1 MAPYSHTIYFVLGSA
16 EVALEVSYS
25 VTPGYAGDSI
35 DPPYPPEA
43 NVSKVEA
50 LTEVWRFGRKLTER
64 KPVEGW
70 LFDLIASDAE
80 INADLL
86 SEAGEEDTYRADEAA
101 EMRRDDLRM
110 FAAE

>member
-1 MAPYSHTIYFVLGSA
+1 MAYSHTIYVNVGSA

-25 VTPGYAGDSI
+25 VTPGFAGDRV
-35 DPPYPPEA
+35 DPPYPAEA
-43 NVSKVEA
+43 EVSKVEA
-50 LTEVWRFGRKLTER
+50 VIEVWRFGKKTIER

-70 LFDLIASDAE
+70 LFELIANDTE

-101 EMRRDDLRM
+101 EMRRDDVRM
-110 FAAE
+110 QAAE